1 MDITTKYLGMELRSP
16 LVVSA
21 SPLTEDVVNF
31 RKMEDAG
38 AGAIVMHSL
47 FEEQIVLEEKA
58 LHFSATEGDNLYAE
72 STSFF
77 PNVDEYRLGPDE
89 YLDLIKKAKD
99 VVKIPVIASL
109 NGSTVGGWTKF
120 AAKMEAAGADAIE
133 LNDYFI
139 PTDPSKSGPEIEE
152 MYLRNLKAVK
162 EAVKIPVAL
171 KLSPYFSN
179 MAYMAKKFDEAGAD
193 ALVLFNRFYQPDIDL
208 ENLEIKP
215 HIDLSSPYDGRLSL
229 TWIGILRGK
238 IKADLAATRGV
249 HTGKDAI
256 KMLLAGA
263 NVVMTTSS
271 LLKNGIDHL
280 KTIEEQMVK
289 WLEEKEYESVKQ
301 MIGSMS
307 QEKVADQSAFER
319 AQYMKALVGY
329 QYKM

>member
-31 RKMEDAG
+31 KKMEDAG

-47 FEEQIVLEEKA
+47 FEEQIILEEKA
-58 LHFSATEGDNLYAE
+58 LHFSATAGDDLYAE

-109 NGSTVGGWTKF
+109 NGSSVGGWTKF
-120 AAKMEAAGADAIE
+120 ATKMEAAGADAIE

-139 PTDPSKSGPEIEE
+139 PTDPNKSGAEIEE
-152 MYLRNLKAVK
+152 MYLQNLKAVK
-162 EAVKIPVAL
+162 AAVKIPVAL
-171 KLSPYFSN
+171 KLSPFFSN

-215 HIDLSSPYDGRLSL
+215 HIDLSSPFDGRLPL
-229 TWIGILRGK
+229 TWIGLLKGR

-263 NVVMTTSS
+263 NVVMTTSA

-280 KTIEEQMVK
+280 KTMEEQMVK

>member
-31 RKMEDAG
+31 KKMEDAG

-77 PNVDEYRLGPDE
+77 PNIDEYRLGPDE

-109 NGSTVGGWTKF
+109 NGSSVGGWTKF

-139 PTDPSKSGPEIEE
+139 PTDPSKSGTEIEE
-152 MYLRNLKAVK
+152 MYLQNLKAVK
-162 EAVKIPVAL
+162 AAVKIPVAL
-171 KLSPYFSN
+171 KLSPFFSN

-208 ENLEIKP
+208 EHLEIKP

-263 NVVMTTSS
+263 NVVMTTSA

-280 KTIEEQMVK
+280 KTIEDQMVK

>member
-31 RKMEDAG
+31 KKMEDAG
-38 AGAIVMHSL
+38 AGAVVMHSL
-47 FEEQIVLEEKA
+47 FEEQITLEEKA

-89 YLDLIKKAKD
+89 YLNLIKKAKD
-99 VVKIPVIASL
+99 VVSIPVIASL
-109 NGSTVGGWTKF
+109 NGTSLGGWTKF
-120 AAKMEAAGADAIE
+120 ASKMEEAGADAIE

-139 PTDPSKSGPEIEE
+139 PTDPNKSGAEIEE
-152 MYLRNLKAVK
+152 MYIQTLKAVK
-162 EAVKIPVAL
+162 EAVKIPIAL
-171 KLSPYFSN
+171 KLSPFFSN

-208 ENLEIKP
+208 ENLEVKP
-215 HIDLSSPYDGRLSL
+215 HIELSSPYSGRLSL
-229 TWIGILRGK
+229 TWIGILKGK

-256 KMLLAGA
+256 KMLMAGA
-263 NVVMTTSS
+263 NVAMTCSA

-280 KTIEEQMVK
+280 KTMEEQMVK

-307 QEKVADQSAFER
+307 QDKVSDQSSFER